1 MSRHDVTI
9 SSCGAA
15 AEARI
20 PPHHPLTGT
29 GGTAHPGQAKSA
41 QAEQVPWSSGVSAQ
55 PAQAPLSGRLSHGS
69 STAPLSGRLSQGT
82 GAQMPVNVLPKVPFS
97 SAASVMSPEGALP
110 VPPPSLG
117 SLRARFSSAASFCPL
132 IRGSSGLPGHSSP
145 SPQTLSAASKEST
158 QATRDTFPHNHLT
171 FIPKPTV
178 LMGRTSQPY
187 PTHPGDITCTKCA
200 LEI

>member
-1 MSRHDVTI
+1 MSWHDVTI

-20 PPHHPLTGT
+20 PPRQAGPPTGT

-55 PAQAPLSGRLSHGS
+55 PARASLSGQLSH
-69 STAPLSGRLSQGT
+69 GT

-97 SAASVMSPEGALP
+97 SSASVMSPEGTLP

-132 IRGSSGLPGHSSP
+132 IRGSSRLPGHSSP
-145 SPQTLSAASKEST
+145 SLQTLSAASKEST
-158 QATRDTFPHNHLT
+158 QAARDTFPHNHLT
-171 FIPKPTV
+171 FSPKLTV

-187 PTHPGDITCTKCA
+187 PTHPGNITCTKCA